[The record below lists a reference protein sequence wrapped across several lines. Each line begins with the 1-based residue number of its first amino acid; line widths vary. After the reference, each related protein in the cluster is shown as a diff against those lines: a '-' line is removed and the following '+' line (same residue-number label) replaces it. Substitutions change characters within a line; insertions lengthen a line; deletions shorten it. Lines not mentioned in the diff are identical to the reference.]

1 MLNKISDIQL
11 CGIATV
17 PTHGRHGDATLV
29 FLVYALQF
37 YGYSSVGDIG
47 HY

>member
-1 MLNKISDIQL
+1 MINKIPDIQL

-17 PTHGRHGDATLV
+17 PTHGRHRDVTLV
-29 FLVYALQF
+29 FLVHAFQF
-37 YGYSSVGDIG
+37 YGYSRVWDRG